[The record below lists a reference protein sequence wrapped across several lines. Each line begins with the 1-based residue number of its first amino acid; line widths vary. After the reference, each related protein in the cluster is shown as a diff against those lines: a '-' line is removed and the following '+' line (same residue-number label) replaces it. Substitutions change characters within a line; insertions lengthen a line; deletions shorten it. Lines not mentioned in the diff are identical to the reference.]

1 MKSIMWFVKQRSGL
15 LGLILTCLLFIA
27 ASNTYAQNGPT
38 IKVSGTVVDAAKND
52 PIPGASILIKGTQTG
67 SVTDINGK
75 YSLNVPQG
83 ATLLFSYIGYE
94 NYEVLVSTQ
103 NNIDVSLKAVAQAID
118 GVVVI
123 GYGTTTK
130 KEITGSIASV
140 KSDQFNKGAYT
151 NPMGLLQGKVAGLTI
166 VNPNGSD
173 PLANP
178 NIILRGTGTLT
189 SGQGPLIIIDGVA
202 GADMKNI
209 SPEEIESMDV
219 LKDGAAAAIYG
230 TRGSNG
236 VIIITTKRAK
246 SGASKIE
253 YTGQFSF
260 QVAPRMVKNLSADEF
275 RTAIRQY
282 SDTANIL
289 NANTDWYKEVTRSN
303 PFSQKHNL
311 AISGGNENFSHRTN
325 IYIDQADGMLKN
337 NVSNKYLIRT
347 NIAQKAF
354 GDILLLDYNL
364 SYSLRKYKPANYDVF
379 YQAFV
384 RNPTSPVYDPA
395 NTNSGGYEFL
405 DEDGNGYY
413 NPVAMLNERTV
424 DGKTIEG
431 AANVRAT
438 IKLVRSLKWVN
449 FISIDQ
455 ADDELLSYK
464 TRYYPSILGQF
475 GEAEI
480 SNAKNSSLQ
489 YESTLNYTKTIE
501 KHTFQALAGY
511 TYQTLESN
519 SSYMDNSKFD
529 VDLYSYNNIGAGAA
543 IHTNQAYMSSYKE
556 SSILISFFGRLMYNY
571 NERYLLA
578 VSLRKEGSSRFGAN
592 NKWGWFP
599 AASLGWRINKESFM
613 TNVSWVNDLKLRVGY
628 GVTGNQEFANY
639 QSLIMMASAGQF
651 LYNGQWINSY
661 APVSNPNP
669 DLRWEKKQEVNA
681 GIDFS
686 ILNNRVSGVID
697 YYYRKSTD
705 LLYTYQVNVPPY
717 IYNSLFTNVG
727 AIGNNG
733 LEISVNA
740 VAVKKPSFNWTT
752 TVTFSKN
759 NNKLIKFTNAEF
771 KSPYIGTGQLYNE
784 FHDLVERLYEGK
796 SIGTFYGPEWLGID
810 SKGQDFYRND
820 TTIAK
825 SNKSDTT
832 TIYNEVAIV
841 PIGNA
846 MPFCILGWSN
856 TLTYNNWDLNFS
868 LRAQIGGDVLDT
880 YRLYYE
886 NWGVLGKKNIIHT
899 QLDNPEFT
907 GKAQYSSKYIEKAT
921 YLKLDNISLGYNVPV
936 RLKYISKV
944 RVNLTAQNVF
954 TITGYKGLDPEV
966 SLSGLAPGMD
976 PMSYYPRSTSVTL
989 GVNVIF

>member
-1 MKSIMWFVKQRSGL
+1 MKSIMWFVKQRTGL
-15 LGLILTCLLFIA
+15 LSLALASFLILTT
-27 ASNTYAQNGPT
+27 SMSTAQNIPT
-38 IKVSGTVVDAAKND
+38 VKVSGTVSDAISND
-52 PIPGASILIKGTQTG
+52 LIPGASVIIKGTQTG
-67 SVTDINGK
+67 TMTDINGK

-83 ATLLFSYIGYE
+83 STLVFSFVGYE
-94 NYEVLVSTQ
+94 NFEVLVSTQ
-103 NNIDVSLKAVAQAID
+103 NNINVSLKAIAQDIE

-130 KEITGSIASV
+130 KEVTGAIASV

-173 PLANP
+173 PMANP

-246 SGASKIE
+246 AGDSKIE

-260 QVAPRMVKNLSADEF
+260 QVAPRSVKNLSADDF

-282 SDTANIL
+282 GDTVNIF
-289 NANTDWYKEVTRSN
+289 NASTDWFKEVTKTN

-325 IYIDQADGMLKN
+325 IYIEQSDGLLKN
-337 NVSNKYLIRT
+337 NESNKYLVRT
-347 NIAQKAF
+347 NIMQKAF

-364 SYSLRKYKPANYDVF
+364 SYGMRKYKPANYDIF
-379 YQAFV
+379 YQAFI
-384 RNPTSPVYDPA
+384 RNPTSPVYDSA
-395 NTNSGGYEFL
+395 NTNSGGYTVL
-405 DEDGNGYY
+405 PGNAYY

-431 AANVRAT
+431 TANVRAT
-438 IKLVRSLKWVN
+438 LKLANSLKWVN
-449 FISIDQ
+449 FLSIDQ
-455 ADDELLSYK
+455 TDDEMLSYK
-464 TRYYPSILGQF
+464 TKYYPSILGQF

-480 SNAKNSSLQ
+480 DNGKNSSLQ

-501 KHTFQALAGY
+501 KHTLQALAGY
-511 TYQTLESN
+511 SYQTQDAN
-519 SSYMDNSKFD
+519 SSYMVNSKFD
-529 VDLYSYNNIGAGAA
+529 TDLYGPNNIGAGSALG
-543 IHTNQAYMSSYKE
+543 IGQAYMGSYRE
-556 SSILISFFGRLMYNY
+556 SSTLISFFGRLMYNY
-571 NERYLLA
+571 SERYLLA

-599 AASLGWRINKESFM
+599 AASLGWRINKENFM
-613 TNVSWVNDLKLRVGY
+613 NNVSWINDLKLRVGY
-628 GVTGNQEFANY
+628 GTTGNQEFANY
-639 QSLIMMASAGQF
+639 QSLIMMASAGKF

-661 APVSNPNP
+661 APTSNPNP
-669 DLRWEKKQEVNA
+669 DLRWEKKQELNA
-681 GIDFS
+681 GVDFS
-686 ILNNRVSGVID
+686 ILKNRVSGVID

-705 LLYTYQVNVPPY
+705 LLYTYPVNVPPY
-717 IYNSLFTNVG
+717 IYPSLFTNVG
-727 AIGNNG
+727 VIGNHG
-733 LEISVNA
+733 VEISVNA
-740 VAVKKPSFNWTT
+740 VAVQQKSFNWTT

-759 NNKLIKFTNAEF
+759 NNKLISFTNAEF
-771 KSPYIGTGQLYNE
+771 KAPYIETGQLYND
-784 FHDLVERLYEGK
+784 FPIKVERLYEGEP
-796 SIGTFYGPEWLGID
+796 IGTFYGPDWLGID
-810 SKGQDFYRND
+810 SKGNDIFKND
-820 TTIAK
+820 TAIAK
-825 SNKSDTT
+825 TNKSDTT
-832 TIYNEVAIV
+832 TFYNEAFIG

-856 TLTYNNWDLNFS
+856 MISYKDWDLNFS
-868 LRAQIGGDVLDT
+868 LRAQIGGEVLNT

-886 NWGVLGKKNIIHT
+886 NWVVLGKNIVHT

-921 YLKLDNISLGYNVPV
+921 YLKLDNISLGYNVPIS
-936 RLKYISKV
+936 LKYISKI

-966 SLSGLAPGMD
+966 GLSGLAPGME
-976 PMSYYPRSTSVTL
+976 PLSYYPRSTSVTL

>member
-1 MKSIMWFVKQRSGL
+1 MKLIMWFVKQRTGL
-15 LGLILTCLLFIA
+15 LGLVLTCLLMVA
-27 ASNTYAQNGPT
+27 ASNTIAQNGPT
-38 IKVSGTVVDAAKND
+38 IKVSGTVADAANSD

-67 SVTDINGK
+67 SMTDINGK

-83 ATLLFSYIGYE
+83 ATLVFSYIGYE
-94 NYEVLVSTQ
+94 NFEVLIGTQ
-103 NNIDVSLKAVAQAID
+103 TNIDVSLKSVSQAIE

-130 KEITGSIASV
+130 KEVTGAIASV

-173 PLANP
+173 PMANP

-253 YTGQFSF
+253 YSGQFSW

-289 NANTDWYKEVTRSN
+289 NANTDWFKEVTNTN

-325 IYIDQADGMLKN
+325 IYIDQSDGLLKN
-337 NVSNKYLIRT
+337 NVSNKYLVRT
-347 NIAQKAF
+347 NIMQKAF

-364 SYSLRKYKPANYDVF
+364 SYGMRKYKPANYDVF
-379 YQAFV
+379 YQAFI
-384 RNPTSPVYDPA
+384 RNPTSPIYDSA
-395 NTNSGGYEFL
+395 NLNSGGYTVL
-405 DEDGNGYY
+405 PGNAYY
-413 NPVAMLNERTV
+413 NPVAMLNEREV

-431 AANVRAT
+431 TANVRAT
-438 IKLVRSLKWVN
+438 LKLANSLKWIN

-455 ADDELLSYK
+455 SDYESLSYK
-464 TRYYPSILGQF
+464 TRYYPSILGQY

-480 SNAKNSSLQ
+480 ENGKNSSLQ
-489 YESTLNYTKTIE
+489 YESTVNYTKSIQ

-511 TYQTLESN
+511 SYQTQEAN
-519 SSYMDNSKFD
+519 SSYMSNSKFD
-529 VDLYSYNNIGAGAA
+529 TDLYSYNNIGAGAA
-543 IHTNQAYMSSYKE
+543 IHSDQAYMSSYKE
-556 SSILISFFGRLMYNY
+556 SSTLISFFGRLMYNY
-571 NERYLLA
+571 SERYLLA

-599 AASLGWRINKESFM
+599 AASLGWRINKEDFM
-613 TNVSWVNDLKLRVGY
+613 NSVSWVNDLKLRIGY
-628 GVTGNQEFANY
+628 GTTGNQEFANY
-639 QSLIMMASAGQF
+639 QSLIMMAPAGQF

-661 APVSNPNP
+661 APTSNPNP
-669 DLRWEKKQEVNA
+669 NLRWEKKQEVNA

-705 LLYTYQVNVPPY
+705 LLYTYPVNVPPY
-717 IYNSLFTNVG
+717 IYPSLFTNVG
-727 AIGNNG
+727 VIGNQG

-740 VAVKKPSFNWTT
+740 VAVQQQSFNWTT

-759 NNKLIKFTNAEF
+759 NNKLISFTNEEF
-771 KSPYIGTGQLYNE
+771 NSPYIETGQLYND
-784 FHDLVERLYEGK
+784 FPIKVQRLYEGK
-796 SIGTFYGPEWLGID
+796 PIGTFYGPEWLGID
-810 SKGQDFYRND
+810 SKGQDIFKND
-820 TTIAK
+820 TAITVT
-825 SNKSDTT
+825 NKSDTT
-832 TIYNEVAIV
+832 TFYNDAFIG

-856 TLTYNNWDLNFS
+856 MLTYKDWDLNFS
-868 LRAQIGGDVLDT
+868 FRAQIGGDVLNT

-886 NWGVLGKKNIIHT
+886 NWGVLGKNIVHT

-966 SLSGLAPGMD
+966 GLSGLAPGMD
-976 PMSYYPRSTSVTL
+976 RLSYYPRSTSVTI

>member
-1 MKSIMWFVKQRSGL
+1 MKSIMWLVNQKFGFLSLALSFMLVFSVS
-15 LGLILTCLLFIA
+15 I
-27 ASNTYAQNGPT
+27 SNAQDIPT
-38 IKVSGTVVDAAKND
+38 VKVSGTVSDAATKD
-52 PIPGASILIKGTQTG
+52 LIPGASVLIKGTQTG
-67 SVTDINGK
+67 IMTDINGK
-75 YSLNVPQG
+75 YTLNAPKG
-83 ATLLFSYIGYE
+83 ATLVFSFIGYE
-94 NYEVLVSTQ
+94 NFEVIVGAE
-103 NNIDVSLKAVAQAID
+103 NNIDVNLKAVSQAIE

-130 KEITGSIASV
+130 KEVTGSIASV
-140 KSDQFNKGAYT
+140 KSEQFNKGAYS

-173 PLANP
+173 PMANP

-189 SGQGPLIIIDGVA
+189 SGQGPLVIIDGVA

-246 SGASKIE
+246 SGAPRIE
-253 YTGQFSF
+253 YTGQFSW
-260 QVAPRMVKNLSADEF
+260 QVAPRMVKNLTADEF
-275 RTAIRQY
+275 RTAISQY
-282 SDTANIL
+282 GDSVNLFDASV
-289 NANTDWYKEVTRSN
+289 DWFKEVTNAN

-311 AISGGNENFSHRTN
+311 AFSGGNENFSHRTN
-325 IYIDQADGMLKN
+325 IYIDQSEGILKYN
-337 NVSNKYLIRT
+337 SSNKYLVRT
-347 NIAQKAF
+347 NIMQKAF

-364 SYSLRKYKPANYDVF
+364 SYGMRKYKPANYDVF
-379 YQAFV
+379 YQAFI
-384 RNPTSPVYDPA
+384 RNPTSPVYDSA
-395 NTNSGGYEFL
+395 NVSSGGYTVL
-405 DEDGNGYY
+405 DGNAYY

-431 AANVRAT
+431 TANVRAT
-438 IKLVRSLKWVN
+438 LKLFNLLKWVN
-449 FISIDQ
+449 FLSVDQ
-455 ADDELLSYK
+455 SDYETLSYK
-464 TRYYPSILGQF
+464 TRYYPGAEGLN

-480 SNAKNSSLQ
+480 ENGKNSSLQ
-489 YESTLNYTKTIE
+489 YESTLNFTKTLE

-511 TYQTLESN
+511 TYQTEEAN
-519 SSYMDNSKFD
+519 SSFMSNSKFD
-529 VDLYSYNNIGAGAA
+529 VDLYQYNNIGAGAA
-543 IHTNQAYMSSYKE
+543 IHSDQAYMSSYKE
-556 SSILISFFGRLMYNY
+556 SSTLISFFGRLMYNY

-592 NKWGWFP
+592 YKWGWFP
-599 AASLGWRINKESFM
+599 AASLGWRINKENFM
-613 TNVSWVNDLKLRVGY
+613 NNVSWVNDLKLRVGY
-628 GVTGNQEFANY
+628 GTTGNQEFANY
-639 QSLIMMASAGQF
+639 QSLIMMASAGKF

-661 APVSNPNP
+661 APVTNPNP

-686 ILNNRVSGVID
+686 ILKNRVSGVID

-705 LLYTYQVNVPPY
+705 LLYTYPVNVPPY
-717 IYNSLFTNVG
+717 IYPSLFANVG
-727 AIGNNG
+727 SIGNNG
-733 LEISVNA
+733 LEISINA
-740 VAVKKPSFNWTT
+740 VAVQKPSLTWST

-759 NNKLIKFTNAEF
+759 NNKLIKFTNADF
-771 KSPYIGTGQLYNE
+771 NSPYIGTGQLYNE
-784 FHDLVERLYEGK
+784 FHEQVQRLYEGK
-796 SIGTFYGPEWLGID
+796 PIGTFYGPVWTGVDPTTGRDTFKNE
-810 SKGQDFYRND
+810 ND
-820 TTIAK
+820 TTHYVDYK
-825 SNKSDTT
+825 NW
-832 TIYNEVAIV
+832 E

-856 TLTYNNWDLNFS
+856 ALTYRDWDLNFS

-886 NWGVLGKKNIIHT
+886 NWVVLGRNIVHT

-907 GKAQYSSKYIEKAT
+907 GVPQYSSKYIEKAT

-936 RLKYISKV
+936 HLKYISKV
-944 RVNLTAQNVF
+944 RVNFTAQNVF

-966 SLSGLAPGMD
+966 GLSGLAPGIE
-976 PMSYYPRSTSVTL
+976 PLSYYPRSTSMTL

>member
-1 MKSIMWFVKQRSGL
+1 MNSIMWFVKQRSGL
-15 LGLILTCLLFIA
+15 LSLLLAFVLIISA
-27 ASNTYAQNGPT
+27 NISNAQNIPT
-38 IKVSGTVVDAAKND
+38 VKVSGTVSDAISND
-52 PIPGASILIKGTQTG
+52 LIPGVSIIIKGTQTG
-67 SVTDINGK
+67 SMTDIDGK
-75 YSLNVPQG
+75 YSVNVPQG
-83 ATLLFSYIGYE
+83 STLVFSFIGYE
-94 NYEVLVSTQ
+94 NFEVVVGTQ
-103 NNIDVSLKAVAQAID
+103 TSIDVSLKAVAQAID

-130 KEITGSIASV
+130 KEVTGAIASV

-173 PLANP
+173 PMANP

-253 YTGQFSF
+253 YTGQFSW
-260 QVAPRMVKNLSADEF
+260 QVAPRNVKNLSSDEF
-275 RTAIRQY
+275 RSAITQY
-282 SDTANIL
+282 GDSANIF
-289 NANTDWYKEVTRSN
+289 NANTDWFKEIVNTN

-325 IYIDQADGMLKN
+325 IYVDQSDGLLKN
-337 NVSNKYLIRT
+337 NVSNKYLVRT
-347 NIAQKAF
+347 NIIQNAF
-354 GDILLLDYNL
+354 GGILVLDYNL
-364 SYSLRKYKPANYDVF
+364 SYGMRKYKPANYDVF
-379 YQAFV
+379 YQAFI
-384 RNPTSPVYDPA
+384 RNPTSPIYDSA
-395 NTNSGGYEFL
+395 NINSGGYTVL
-405 DEDGNGYY
+405 PGNAYY
-413 NPVAMLNERTV
+413 NPVAMLNERNV
-424 DGKTIEG
+424 DGKTVEG
-431 AANVRAT
+431 TANVRA
-438 IKLVRSLKWVN
+438 ILRLAKSLKWVN
-449 FISIDQ
+449 FISVDQ
-455 ADDELLSYK
+455 SDYESLSYK

-480 SNAKNSSLQ
+480 ENGKNSSLQ
-489 YESTLNYTKTIE
+489 YESTLNFTKTFE
-501 KHTFQALAGY
+501 KHTVQALAGY
-511 TYQTLESN
+511 SYQTQEAN
-519 SSYMDNSKFD
+519 SSYLSNSKFD
-529 VDLYSYNNIGAGAA
+529 TDLYGYNNIGAGAA
-543 IHTNQAYMSSYKE
+543 IHSDQAYMSSYKE
-556 SSILISFFGRLMYNY
+556 SSTLISFFGRLMYNY
-571 NERYLLA
+571 SERYLLA

-599 AASLGWRINKESFM
+599 AASLGWRINKEEFM
-613 TNVSWVNDLKLRVGY
+613 NNVPWVNDLKLRVGY
-628 GVTGNQEFANY
+628 GTTGNQEFANY
-639 QSLIMMASAGQF
+639 QSLIMMSAAGQF

-669 DLRWEKKQEVNA
+669 DLRWEKKQELNA
-681 GIDFS
+681 GVDFS

-705 LLYTYQVNVPPY
+705 LLYTYPVNVPPY
-717 IYNSLFTNVG
+717 IYPSLFTNVG
-727 AIGNNG
+727 VIGNQG
-733 LEISVNA
+733 VEISVNA
-740 VAVKKPSFNWTT
+740 VAVKKPDFNWTT
-752 TVTFSKN
+752 TLTFSKN
-759 NNKLIKFTNAEF
+759 NNKLISFTNDEF
-771 KSPYIGTGQLYNE
+771 KAPYIETGQLYND
-784 FHDLVERLYEGK
+784 FPIKVERLYEGK
-796 SIGTFYGPEWLGID
+796 AIGTFYGPEWVGID
-810 SKGQDFYRND
+810 SKGQDIFKND
-820 TTIAK
+820 TAIAV

-832 TIYNEVAIV
+832 TFYNDAFIG

-856 TLTYNNWDLNFS
+856 MISYKNWDLNFS
-868 LRAQIGGDVLDT
+868 LRAQIGGDVLNT

-886 NWGVLGKKNIIHT
+886 NWVVLGKNIVHT

-936 RLKYISKV
+936 SLKYISKI

-966 SLSGLAPGMD
+966 GLSGLAPGME
-976 PMSYYPRSTSVTL
+976 PLSYYPRSTSITL

>member
-1 MKSIMWFVKQRSGL
+1 MKSIMQFVKQRSGL
-15 LGLILTCLLFIA
+15 LGMVLATLLILS
-27 ASNTYAQNGPT
+27 ASISNAQDVT
-38 IKVSGTVVDAAKND
+38 SVKVSGTVSDAASNEL
-52 PIPGASILIKGTQTG
+52 IPGVSVLIKGTQTG
-67 SVTDINGK
+67 SMSDINGK
-75 YSLNVPQG
+75 FSLNAPKG
-83 ATLLFSYIGYE
+83 STLVFSYIGYE
-94 NYEVLVSTQ
+94 NFEVLVSAQ
-103 NNIDVSLKAVAQAID
+103 NTIDVSLKAISQAIE

-130 KEITGSIASV
+130 KEVTGAIASV
-140 KSDQFNKGAYT
+140 KSDQFNKGAYS

-173 PLANP
+173 PMANP

-253 YTGQFSF
+253 YTGQFSL
-260 QVAPRMVKNLSADEF
+260 QVAPRSVQNLTSDEF
-275 RTAIRQY
+275 RWAISQY
-282 SDTANIL
+282 GDSANIF
-289 NANTDWYKEVTRSN
+289 NANTDWFKEVTNTN

-325 IYIDQADGMLKN
+325 IYIDQSDGLLKN
-337 NVSNKYLIRT
+337 NVSNKYLVRT
-347 NIAQKAF
+347 NIMQKAF

-364 SYSLRKYKPANYDVF
+364 SYGMRKYKPANYDVF
-379 YQAFV
+379 YQAFI
-384 RNPTSPVYDPA
+384 RNPTSPIYDST
-395 NTNSGGYEFL
+395 NTNSGGYAVL
-405 DEDGNGYY
+405 DGNAYY
-413 NPVAMLNERTV
+413 NPVAMINERNV
-424 DGKTIEG
+424 DGKTVEG
-431 AANVRAT
+431 TANVRAT
-438 IKLVRSLKWVN
+438 LKLANSLKWIN
-449 FISIDQ
+449 FLSVDQ
-455 ADDELLSYK
+455 SDYELLSYK
-464 TRYYPSILGQF
+464 TRYYPSILGQY

-480 SNAKNSSLQ
+480 ENGKNSSLQ
-489 YESTLNYTKTIE
+489 YESTVNYTKAIE
-501 KHTFQALAGY
+501 KHNFQALAGY
-511 TYQTLESN
+511 SYQAQEGN
-519 SSYMDNSKFD
+519 SSYMVNSKFD
-529 VDLYSYNNIGAGAA
+529 TDLYSYNNIGAGAA
-543 IHTNQAYMSSYKE
+543 IHSDQAYMSSYKE
-556 SSILISFFGRLMYNY
+556 SSTLISFFGRLMYNY

-578 VSLRKEGSSRFGAN
+578 VSLRKEGSSRFGTN

-599 AASLGWRINKESFM
+599 AASLGWRINKENFM
-613 TNVSWVNDLKLRVGY
+613 NNVSWVNDLKLRVGY
-628 GVTGNQEFANY
+628 GTTGNQEFANY
-639 QSLIMMASAGQF
+639 QSQIMMAPAGQF

-661 APVSNPNP
+661 APTSNPNP

-686 ILNNRVSGVID
+686 FLNNRLSGVID

-705 LLYTYQVNVPPY
+705 LLYTYPVNVPPY
-717 IYNSLFTNVG
+717 IYPSLFTNVG
-727 AIGNNG
+727 VIGNQG

-740 VAVKKPSFNWTT
+740 VAVQKQSFNWTT
-752 TVTFSKN
+752 TLTFSKN
-759 NNKLIKFTNAEF
+759 NNKLISFTNDEF
-771 KSPYIGTGQLYNE
+771 YSPYIETGQLYND
-784 FHDLVERLYEGK
+784 FPIKVQRLYEGK
-796 SIGTFYGPEWLGID
+796 PIGTFYGPDWVGID
-810 SKGQDFYRND
+810 SKGNDIFKND
-820 TTIAK
+820 TAIAK
-825 SNKSDTT
+825 TNKSDTT
-832 TIYNEVAIV
+832 TFYNEAYIG

-856 TLTYNNWDLNFS
+856 MLTYKDWDLNFS
-868 LRAQIGGDVLDT
+868 LRAQIGGEVLNT

-886 NWGVLGKKNIIHT
+886 NWGVLGKNIVHT

-921 YLKLDNISLGYNVPV
+921 YLKLDNISLGYNIPV
-936 RLKYISKV
+936 SLKYISKI

-966 SLSGLAPGMD
+966 GLSGLAPGME
-976 PMSYYPRSTSVTL
+976 PLSYYPRSTSVTL
-989 GVNVIF
+989 GVNVNF